1 MELDQLKAIWK
12 EAGHSSLPINES
24 SLNQMLNHQ
33 SKLHIAVM
41 KRNLRLEVLFVI
53 LLDGFIVWLIYK
65 KGVSQYLLY
74 GISIIV
80 FAILFF
86 IYARYKYKLLNKM
99 ECMSC
104 VVKSNLNLQ
113 FKSLEKLVKLY
124 FHSGN
129 IAVILIYM
137 VTGVIS
143 YVEAQGES
151 VSFPQTQQVLIFLS
165 VGVVLIMMNYYFGRW
180 YLFNLY
186 GKHIQKLKNILHEMD
201 ESEPR

>member
-33 SKLHIAVM
+33 SKLPIAVM

-53 LLDGFIVWLIYK
+53 LLDGFIVWQIYK

-74 GISIIV
+74 DISIIV

>member
-33 SKLHIAVM
+33 SKLPIAVM

-53 LLDGFIVWLIYK
+53 LLDGFIVWQIYK

-74 GISIIV
+74 DISIIV

-99 ECMSC
+99 ECMRC

-124 FHSGN
+124 FHSAN